1 MESIQFKRTQTA
13 GKKPT
18 PEQLA
23 QGEVAIN
30 LADHVIYTKDKNNAV
45 VQISVSP
52 ESHNALNTKVDNNKK
67 TTDSTIAANKT
78 EAANALATA
87 KSELNNT
94 INTKDTATNKRID
107 ATNTTVSNLTQT
119 VTANKTDADTKINNL
134 TGTVAANKSAI
145 ETTVANN
152 KRDADN
158 KISAL
163 TTTVNDNNTAINS
176 RVDTTN
182 TNVSNL
188 TKTVTANKSD
198 ADSKISSLTSTV
210 AANKSAIETTVANNK
225 RDADTKITNLT
236 NTVNSNHTAI
246 NNKVDQNKTSTDAA
260 IAAANKRIDG
270 IEGSNDA
277 LYIKK
282 NTNTYH
288 HGYLLTKTANYF
300 DDAGARN
307 LDYFGAF
314 RPNNAEGWGNLIL
327 NIPHSGGKAHGRG
340 FEFHYGSSSSQVKTY
355 GFDKDGNK
363 RFSYRMYHEGDK
375 PTPDELGVYSK
386 AAVDQM
392 FIKNVKMSVPSG
404 DATRGYF
411 KIATATIPQNGRMV
425 MLRIFGGN
433 GYNVNSYDQ
442 VDFVEIVIRSGNNN
456 PKGVSIAAYRRNALN
471 VHQVFAVNTSGD
483 NYDIYVNYG
492 RYTDNVIVEYGKTDG
507 VTLTVHDVPELTLV
521 KPSVGVTDA
530 RVITMFNTENKAG
543 TLMFDNNPQGTY
555 DIISLSNAADNNRNY
570 LRKFRSKASEMVWHE
585 TVQGAVYRLATGV
598 TDSTEVI
605 RIDSNSAIPG
615 NYKGYVITG
624 KMELHGSGNAITMH
638 RQSAQAAYMSWWDRR
653 DGKNQRSGYIGHA
666 DGSSDSLVWNND
678 VGKNSAILETSGQI
692 SLSTGA
698 TKIVYTNGEYVATN
712 HNAFRMAYGNY
723 GAFWRNDGGSVYLL
737 STAENDK
744 YGGWNGY
751 RPFIYNLDN
760 GNVML
765 GGDGN
770 ESALVLE
777 RSSKAARFA
786 GNTYIKGQYLTFDA
800 GAGQSRDYFRLS
812 HWGDSNN
819 ARDNVI
825 QLEDSKGAHFT
836 TERTL
841 ATGAIK
847 TKFFGDL
854 ESAGLIRWGKNTA
867 TSSFNIRAW
876 GSDSRKQVFECADES
891 GWHWYTQRPG
901 GPGTSAIE
909 FAINGTVRPQAIHT
923 GGNITLNG
931 ADIEFKRTGNKHLW
945 FRDPNGLE
953 LGLMYCDDAGA
964 IRFRGQKQAQAW
976 KFADKM
982 IQLESGTVTGSGNGL
997 IRGEVAGGSWASW
1010 RERAAGLMVGCP
1022 QSTNSAHN
1030 IWKATHWGQYHIA
1043 AMGVHVPSGTI
1054 TNALARLNVHDANF
1068 DFNAAGDFSASR
1080 NGSFNDVY
1088 IRSDSRLKINK
1099 EELQDG
1105 ALEKVNSLKVY
1116 TYDKVKSLSDDT
1128 VIKREV
1134 GIIAQDLEKV
1144 LPEAVG
1150 IQSTEDPEHP
1160 EAIKTISNSAV
1171 NALIIKA
1178 MQEMDA
1184 KYKAQIEALHK
1195 EIAELKATK

>member
-18 PEQLA
+18 PEQL
-23 QGEVAIN
+23 QVGEIAIQM
-30 LADHVIYTKDKNNAV
+30 ADHVIYTKDKNNAV
-45 VQISVSP
+45 VQVSVSP

-87 KSELNNT
+87 KSELNST

-134 TGTVAANKSAI
+134 TGTVASNKSAI

-176 RVDTTN
+176 RVDATN

-246 NNKVDQNKTSTDAA
+246 NNKVDQNKSATDSA

-270 IEGSNDA
+270 IEGSADA
-277 LYIKK
+277 AYIKK

-288 HGYLLTKTANYF
+288 HGYLLSKTANYF

-363 RFSYRMYHEGDK
+363 KFSYRMYHEGDK
-375 PTPDELGVYSK
+375 PTPTELGVYSK
-386 AAVDQM
+386 AEVDQM
-392 FIKNVKMSVPSG
+392 FIKNVRMTVPSG

-456 PKGVSIAAYRRNALN
+456 PKGVSIAAYRRNSLN

-492 RYTDNVIVEYGKTDG
+492 RYTDNVIVEYGKTND
-507 VTLTVHDVPELTLV
+507 VSLTVHDVPELTLV

-543 TLMFDNNPQGTY
+543 TLMFDNNGQGTY
-555 DIISLSNAADNNRNY
+555 DIVSLNNDSTNGKKY
-570 LRKFRSKASEMVWHE
+570 LRKFRNKAAETIWHE
-585 TVQGAVYRLATGV
+585 TVQGNTYRLATGT
-598 TDSTEVI
+598 TDSSEVF
-605 RIDSNSAIPG
+605 R
-615 NYKGYVITG
+615 ITG
-624 KMELHGSGNAITMH
+624 RTMFTGKGVFDAGQNVL
-638 RQSAQAAYMSWWDRR
+638 RLERPSNQSNYIEWQDRR
-653 DGKNQRSGYIGHA
+653 NGADARQGWIGF
-666 DGSSDSLVWNND
+666 GSAETNNFQWYSDH
-678 VGKNSAILETSGQI
+678 GKNSFQLDANGQCSI
-692 SLSTGA
+692 TTGA
-698 TKIVYTNGEYVATN
+698 TKIVYSNGQYYSAN
-712 HNAFRMAYGNY
+712 SDAYRMIFGNY
-723 GAFWRNDGGSVYLL
+723 GAFWRNDGTKVYLL
-737 STAENDK
+737 STEENDRF
-744 YGGWNGY
+744 GGWNGN
-751 RPFIYNLDN
+751 RPFIYDLTN
-760 GNVML
+760 GKVTL

-770 ESALVLE
+770 EGALVLE
-777 RSSKAARFA
+777 RASKAARFS
-786 GNTYIKGQYLTFDA
+786 NNVFLEKGLLTFSA
-800 GAGQSRDYFRLS
+800 GGNQSMDSFTIN
-812 HWGDSNN
+812 HWGNSNAN
-819 ARDNVI
+819 RYNVL
-825 QLEDSKGAHFT
+825 QFEDTKGTHFT
-836 TERTL
+836 TERNGTGGLL
-841 ATGAIK
+841 AH
-847 TKFFGDL
+847 FRGDL
-854 ESAGLIRWGKNTA
+854 ASEGKIIWGKGTA

-876 GSDSRKQVFECADES
+876 GAESRKQVFECVDES

-909 FAINGTVRPQAIHT
+909 FAINGTVKPQAIHT
-923 GGNITLNG
+923 GGNILLNG
-931 ADIEFKRTGNKHLW
+931 ADIEFRRSGNKHLW

-953 LGLMYCDDAGA
+953 LGLMYCDDAGV
-964 IRFRGQKQAQAW
+964 IRFRGQKQGQTW
-976 KFADKM
+976 KLADKM
-982 IQLESGTVTGSGNGL
+982 IHLESGSVGGSDKGL
-997 IRGEVAGGSWASW
+997 IRGNVSGGSWSSW
-1010 RERAAGLMVGCP
+1010 RDRASGLQVDCP
-1022 QSTNSAHN
+1022 QSTDSAHN
-1030 IWKATHWGQYHIA
+1030 IWKATHWGKYHIA

-1054 TNALARLNVHDANF
+1054 GNALARLHVHDTNF
-1068 DFNAAGDFSASR
+1068 DFNASGDFTAGR

-1184 KYKAQIEALHK
+1184 KYQAKIDALTK
-1195 EIAELKATK
+1195 ELAELKATK

>member
-1 MESIQFKRTQTA
+1 MQSIQFKRTQTA

-18 PEQLA
+18 PEQLS
-23 QGEVAIN
+23 QGEIALQ
-30 LADHVIYTKDKNNAV
+30 LADHVIYTKDKNNNV

-52 ESHNALNTKVDNNKK
+52 EKHAELNTKVDNNKTSTDRVIASNK
-67 TTDSTIAANKT
+67 QEAANNLASAKAELNQTITSTRDALNASITAGDTAANKRIDALTTTVGNNKT
-78 EAANALATA
+78 EAANALAAA
-87 KSELNNT
+87 KTELNQTITSTRDT
-94 INTKDTATNKRID
+94 INATINK
-107 ATNTTVSNLTQT
+107 
-119 VTANKTDADTKINNL
+119 NKTDIN
-134 TGTVAANKSAI
+134 A
-145 ETTVANN
+145 
-152 KRDADN
+152 
-158 KISAL
+158 
-163 TTTVNDNNTAINS
+163 
-176 RVDTTN
+176 RVDQTN
-182 TNVSNL
+182 TNVTNL
-188 TKTVTANKSD
+188 TNTVS
-198 ADSKISSLTSTV
+198 
-210 AANKSAIETTVANNK
+210 ANKSAIETTVANNK

-236 NTVNSNHTAI
+236 GTVNSNHTAI
-246 NNKVDQNKTSTDAA
+246 NNKVDQNKSSTDAA
-260 IAAANKRIDG
+260 IAAANQRIDS
-270 IEGSNDA
+270 IEGSADA
-277 LYIKK
+277 AYIKK

-375 PTPDELGVYSK
+375 PTPTELGVYSK
-386 AAVDQM
+386 AEVDQM
-392 FIKNVKMSVPSG
+392 FIKNVRMTVPSG

-543 TLMFDNNPQGTY
+543 TLMFDNNSQATY
-555 DIISLSNAADNNRNY
+555 DIVSLNNVPDNNKKY
-570 LRKFRSKASEMVWHE
+570 MRKFRSRAAETIWHE
-585 TVQGAVYRLATGV
+585 TVQGDVYRLATGS
-598 TDSTEVI
+598 TDQKEVLKI
-605 RIDSNSAIPG
+605 VGSDGLFVDRLHLQG
-615 NYKGYVITG
+615 N
-624 KMELHGSGNAITMH
+624 NAIRMWRPTG
-638 RQSAQAAYMSWWDRR
+638 RSNYFEYMDQR
-653 DGKNQRSGYIGHA
+653 DGANKRQGWFGF
-666 DGSSDSLVWNND
+666 GSTDTNDFQWYSDE
-678 VGKNSAILETSGQI
+678 GKNFVKLEASGQV

-698 TKIVYTNGEYVATN
+698 TKIVYTNGQYVAAN
-712 HNAFRMAYGNY
+712 SDAFRMIYGNY
-723 GAFWRNDGGSVYLL
+723 GAFWRNDGQNVYLL

-744 YGGWNGY
+744 FGGWNGY
-751 RPFIYNLDN
+751 RPFIYNLGS
-760 GNVML
+760 GNVTL

-770 ESALVLE
+770 EGALVLE
-777 RSSKAARFA
+777 RASRAARFA

-854 ESAGLIRWGKNTA
+854 ESAGLIRWGKGTA

-876 GSDSRKQVFECADES
+876 GADARKQVFECADES

-901 GPGTSAIE
+901 GPGTTAIE
-909 FAINGTVRPQAIHT
+909 FAINGTVKPQAIHT

-953 LGLMYCDDAGA
+953 LGLMYSDDAGV
-964 IRFRGQKQAQAW
+964 IRFRGQKQAQTW
-976 KFADKM
+976 KLADKM
-982 IQLESGTVTGSGNGL
+982 IQLESGTVTGGGNGL

-1010 RERAAGLMVGCP
+1010 RDRAAGLMVGCP

-1030 IWKATHWGQYHIA
+1030 VWKATHWGKYHIA
-1043 AMGVHVPSGTI
+1043 AMGVHVPDGTI
-1054 TNALARLNVHDANF
+1054 GNALVRLHVHDANF
-1068 DFNAAGDFSASR
+1068 DFNAAGDFTAGR

-1116 TYDKVKSLSDDT
+1116 TYDKVKSLKDRS

-1134 GIIAQDLEKV
+1134 GIIAQDLEEV

-1150 IQSTEDPEHP
+1150 IQSTEDPENP

-1184 KYKAQIEALHK
+1184 KYKAQIEALQK

>member
-1 MESIQFKRTQTA
+1 MQSIQFKRTQTA

-18 PEQLA
+18 PEQLS
-23 QGEVAIN
+23 QGEIALQ
-30 LADHVIYTKDKNNAV
+30 LADHVIYTKDKNNNV

-52 ESHNALNTKVDNNKK
+52 EKHAELNTKVDNNKTSTDRVIASNK
-67 TTDSTIAANKT
+67 QEAANNLASAKAELNQTITSTRDALNASITAGDTAANKRIDALTTTVGNNKT
-78 EAANALATA
+78 EAANALAAA
-87 KSELNNT
+87 KTELNQTITSTRDT
-94 INTKDTATNKRID
+94 INATINK
-107 ATNTTVSNLTQT
+107 
-119 VTANKTDADTKINNL
+119 NKTDIN
-134 TGTVAANKSAI
+134 A
-145 ETTVANN
+145 
-152 KRDADN
+152 
-158 KISAL
+158 
-163 TTTVNDNNTAINS
+163 
-176 RVDTTN
+176 RVDQTN
-182 TNVSNL
+182 TNVTNL
-188 TKTVTANKSD
+188 TNTVS
-198 ADSKISSLTSTV
+198 
-210 AANKSAIETTVANNK
+210 ANKSAIETTVANNK

-236 NTVNSNHTAI
+236 GTVNSNHTAI
-246 NNKVDQNKTSTDAA
+246 NNKVDQNKSSTDAA
-260 IAAANKRIDG
+260 IAAANQRIDS
-270 IEGSNDA
+270 IEGSADA
-277 LYIKK
+277 AYIKK

-375 PTPDELGVYSK
+375 PTPTELGVYSK
-386 AAVDQM
+386 AEVDQM
-392 FIKNVKMSVPSG
+392 FIKNVRMTVPSG

-543 TLMFDNNPQGTY
+543 TLMFDNNSQATY
-555 DIISLSNAADNNRNY
+555 DIVSLNNVPDNNKKY
-570 LRKFRSKASEMVWHE
+570 MRKFRSRAAETIWHE
-585 TVQGAVYRLATGV
+585 TVQGDVYRLATGS
-598 TDSTEVI
+598 TDQKEVLKI
-605 RIDSNSAIPG
+605 VGSDGLFVDRLHLQG
-615 NYKGYVITG
+615 N
-624 KMELHGSGNAITMH
+624 NAIRMWRPTG
-638 RQSAQAAYMSWWDRR
+638 RSNYFEYMNQR
-653 DGKNQRSGYIGHA
+653 DGANKRQGWFGF
-666 DGSSDSLVWNND
+666 GSTDTNDFQWYSDE
-678 VGKNSAILETSGQI
+678 GKNFVKLEASGQV

-698 TKIVYTNGEYVATN
+698 TKIVYTNGQYVAAN
-712 HNAFRMAYGNY
+712 SDAFRMIYGNY
-723 GAFWRNDGGSVYLL
+723 GAFWRNDGQNVYLL

-744 YGGWNGY
+744 FGGWNGY
-751 RPFIYNLDN
+751 RPFIYNLGS
-760 GNVML
+760 GNVTL

-770 ESALVLE
+770 EGALVLE
-777 RSSKAARFA
+777 RASRAARFA

-854 ESAGLIRWGKNTA
+854 ESAGLIRWGKGTA

-876 GSDSRKQVFECADES
+876 GADARKQVFECADES

-901 GPGTSAIE
+901 GPGTTAIE
-909 FAINGTVRPQAIHT
+909 FAINGTVKPQAIHT

-953 LGLMYCDDAGA
+953 LGLMYSDDAGV
-964 IRFRGQKQAQAW
+964 IRFRGQKQAQTW
-976 KFADKM
+976 KLADKM
-982 IQLESGTVTGSGNGL
+982 IQLESGTVTGGGNGL

-1010 RERAAGLMVGCP
+1010 RDRAAGLMVGCP

-1030 IWKATHWGQYHIA
+1030 VWKATHWGKYHIA
-1043 AMGVHVPSGTI
+1043 AMGVHVPDGTI
-1054 TNALARLNVHDANF
+1054 GNALVRLHVHDTNF
-1068 DFNAAGDFSASR
+1068 DFNAAGDFTAGR

-1116 TYDKVKSLSDDT
+1116 TYDKVKSLKDRS

-1134 GIIAQDLEKV
+1134 GIIAQDLEEV

-1150 IQSTEDPEHP
+1150 IQSTEDPENP

-1184 KYKAQIEALHK
+1184 KYKAQIEALQK

>member
-225 RDADTKITNLT
+225 KDADTKISNLT
-236 NTVNSNHTAI
+236 GTVNSNHTAI
-246 NNKVDQNKTSTDAA
+246 NAKVDKNKTDTDSA
-260 IAAANKRIDG
+260 IAAANRRIDG

-282 NTNTYH
+282 NTNTKH
-288 HGYLLTKTANYF
+288 GGYLLSKTANYLE
-300 DDAGARN
+300 DATARDLN
-307 LDYFGAF
+307 YFGAF
-314 RPNNAEGWGNLIL
+314 RTNGLDGLLELTL
-327 NIPHSGGKAHGRG
+327 NVPHSSGVQHGRG
-340 FEFHYGSSSSQVKTY
+340 FTFQYGHTGSRVETY
-355 GFDKDGNK
+355 GYDKQGQKN
-363 RFSYRMYHEGDK
+363 FSYKMYHEGDK
-375 PTPDELGVYSK
+375 PTPGEIGAYTK
-386 AAVDQM
+386 AEVDKM

-425 MLRIFGGN
+425 MLRVFGGN

-543 TLMFDNNPQGTY
+543 TLMFDNNSQATY
-555 DIISLSNAADNNRNY
+555 DIVSLNNVPDNNKKY
-570 LRKFRSKASEMVWHE
+570 MRKFRSRAAETIWHE
-585 TVQGAVYRLATGV
+585 TVQGDVYRLATGS
-598 TDSTEVI
+598 TDQKEVLKI
-605 RIDSNSAIPG
+605 VGSDGLFVDRLHLQG
-615 NYKGYVITG
+615 N
-624 KMELHGSGNAITMH
+624 NAIRMWRPTGRSNYFEYMDQRNGANK
-638 RQSAQAAYMSWWDRR
+638 RQGWFGFGSADTNDFQWYSDE
-653 DGKNQRSGYIGHA
+653 GKNF
-666 DGSSDSLVWNND
+666 V
-678 VGKNSAILETSGQI
+678 KLEASGQV

-698 TKIVYTNGEYVATN
+698 TKIVYTNGQYVAAN
-712 HNAFRMAYGNY
+712 SDAFRMIYGNY
-723 GAFWRNDGGSVYLL
+723 GAFWRNDGQNVYLL

-744 YGGWNGY
+744 FGGWNGY
-751 RPFIYNLDN
+751 RPFIYNLGS
-760 GNVML
+760 GNVTL

-770 ESALVLE
+770 EGALVLE
-777 RSSKAARFA
+777 RASRAARFA

-819 ARDNVI
+819 ARDNI
-825 QLEDSKGAHFT
+825 LQLDDSKGPHFT

-854 ESAGLIRWGKNTA
+854 ESAGQIKWSKGTA
-867 TSSFNIRAW
+867 TSTFNIRVW
-876 GSDSRKQVFECADES
+876 GADARKQVFECGDES

-901 GPGTSAIE
+901 GPNTSAIE
-909 FAINGTVRPQAIHT
+909 FAINGTVKPQAIHT

-931 ADIEFKRTGNKHLW
+931 ADIEFKRSGNKHLW

-964 IRFRGQKQAQAW
+964 IRFRGQKQGQTW
-976 KFADKM
+976 KLADKM
-982 IQLESGTVTGSGNGL
+982 IHLEAGTVGGSDKGL
-997 IRGEVAGGSWASW
+997 IRGNVAGGSWASW
-1010 RERAAGLMVGCP
+1010 RDRASGLQVDCP
-1022 QSTNSAHN
+1022 QSTDSAHN
-1030 IWKATHWGQYHIA
+1030 IWKATHWGKYHIA
-1043 AMGVHVPSGTI
+1043 AMGVHVPGGTI
-1054 TNALARLNVHDANF
+1054 GNAIARLNVNDANF
-1068 DFNAAGDFSASR
+1068 DFSAAGDFSASR

-1116 TYDKVKSLSDDT
+1116 SYDKVKSLKDRS

-1134 GIIAQDLEKV
+1134 GIIAQDLEEV

-1150 IQSTEDPEHP
+1150 IQSTEDPENP

-1178 MQEMDA
+1178 IQEMDA
-1184 KYKAQIEALHK
+1184 KYKAQIEALQK

>member
-1 MESIQFKRTQTA
+1 MQSIQFKRTQTA

-119 VTANKTDADTKINNL
+119 VTANKTDADSKHTTL
-134 TGTVAANKSAI
+134 TNTVAANKSAI

-176 RVDTTN
+176 RVDATN

-246 NNKVDQNKTSTDAA
+246 NAKVDKNKTDADAA
-260 IAAANKRIDG
+260 IAAANRRIDG

-288 HGYLLTKTANYF
+288 HGYLLSKTANYF

-456 PKGVSIAAYRRNALN
+456 PKGVSIAAYRRNSLN

-492 RYTDNVIVEYGKTDG
+492 RYTDNVIVEYGKTND
-507 VTLTVHDVPELTLV
+507 VSLTVHDVPELTLV

-543 TLMFDNNPQGTY
+543 TLMFDNNSQATY
-555 DIISLSNAADNNRNY
+555 DIVSLNNVSDNNKNY
-570 LRKFRSKASEMVWHE
+570 MRKFRSRAADTIWHE
-585 TVQGAVYRLATGV
+585 TVQGDVYRLATGS
-598 TDSTEVI
+598 TDQKEVLKLVGSDGLFVD
-605 RIDSNSAIPG
+605 RLHLQG
-615 NYKGYVITG
+615 N
-624 KMELHGSGNAITMH
+624 NAIRMWRPTGRSNYFEYMDQRNGANK
-638 RQSAQAAYMSWWDRR
+638 RQGWFGFGSTDTNDFQWYSDE
-653 DGKNQRSGYIGHA
+653 GKNF
-666 DGSSDSLVWNND
+666 V
-678 VGKNSAILETSGQI
+678 KLEASGQV
-692 SLSTGA
+692 SFSVGA
-698 TKIVYTNGEYVATN
+698 TKIVYSNGQYVSAN
-712 HNAFRMAYGNY
+712 SDAYRMIFGNY
-723 GAFWRNDGGSVYLL
+723 GAFWRNDGTKIYLL

-744 YGGWNGY
+744 FGGWNGN
-751 RPFIYNLDN
+751 RPFIYDLTT
-760 GNVML
+760 GKVTL

-770 ESALVLE
+770 EGALVLE
-777 RSSKAARFA
+777 RDSRAARFA
-786 GNTYIKGQYLTFDA
+786 GDIYVGKGMLTFDA
-800 GAGQSRDYFRLS
+800 GRLNSRDYFRFN

-819 ARDNVI
+819 ARDNI
-825 QLEDSKGAHFT
+825 LQLDDSKGAHFT

-854 ESAGLIRWGKNTA
+854 EAAGQIRWGKGTA
-867 TSSFNIRAW
+867 TSTFNIRAW
-876 GSDSRKQVFECADES
+876 GADARKQVFECADES
-891 GWHWYTQRPG
+891 GWHWYTQRAG
-901 GPGTSAIE
+901 GPGTELIE
-909 FAINGTVRPQAIHT
+909 FAINGTVKPKAIHT

-953 LGLMYCDDAGA
+953 LGLLYCDDAGVM
-964 IRFRGQKQAQAW
+964 RMRGEKQAETW
-976 KFADKM
+976 KFGGKM
-982 IQLESGTVTGSGNGL
+982 IHLESGTVSGGGNGL
-997 IRGEVAGGSWASW
+997 IRGSVAGGSWASW
-1010 RERAAGLMVGCP
+1010 RDRAAGILVDCQ
-1022 QSTNSAHN
+1022 QSTDSAHN
-1030 IWKATHWGQYHIA
+1030 IWKATHQGKYHIA

-1054 TNALARLNVHDANF
+1054 GNATVRLHVHDANF
-1068 DFNAAGDFSASR
+1068 DYNASGDFTAGR

-1128 VIKREV
+1128 IIKREV

-1178 MQEMDA
+1178 MQEMTA
-1184 KYKAQIEALHK
+1184 KFEAMSKELAETKAEL
-1195 EIAELKATK
+1195 AELKATK

>member
-1 MESIQFKRTQTA
+1 MQSIQFKRTQTA

-18 PEQLA
+18 PEQL
-23 QGEVAIN
+23 QVGEIAIQM
-30 LADHVIYTKDKNNAV
+30 ADHVIYTKDKNNAV
-45 VQISVSP
+45 VQVSVSP

-78 EAANALATA
+78 EAANNLATA

-94 INTKDTATNKRID
+94 ITTKDTATNKRID

-176 RVDTTN
+176 RVDATN

-246 NNKVDQNKTSTDAA
+246 NAKVDKNKTDADAA
-260 IAAANKRIDG
+260 IAAANRRIDG
-270 IEGSNDA
+270 IEGSADA
-277 LYIKK
+277 AYIKK

-288 HGYLLTKTANYF
+288 HGYLLSKTANYF
-300 DDAGARN
+300 DDTGARN

-363 RFSYRMYHEGDK
+363 KFSYRMYHEGDK
-375 PTPDELGVYSK
+375 PTPTELGVYSK
-386 AAVDQM
+386 AEVDQM
-392 FIKNVKMSVPSG
+392 FIKNVRMTVPSG

-492 RYTDNVIVEYGKTDG
+492 RYTDNVIVEYGKTND

-530 RVITMFNTENKAG
+530 RIITMFNTENKAG
-543 TLMFDNNPQGTY
+543 TLMFDNNGQGTY
-555 DIISLSNAADNNRNY
+555 DVISLCSAQERNKKY
-570 LRKFRSKASEMVWHE
+570 LRKFRSQAVETIWHE
-585 TVQGAVYRLATGV
+585 VVNGGSYRLATGV
-598 TDSTEVI
+598 TDSTDVFQ
-605 RIDSNSAIPG
+605 IDSTGSIAGP
-615 NYKGYVITG
+615 YKGNVITG
-624 KMELHGSGNAITMH
+624 RMELNGGSNALTLRRPAGQSNHITFQDNRSGNIT
-638 RQSAQAAYMSWWDRR
+638 RQGWI
-653 DGKNQRSGYIGHA
+653 GYGNA
-666 DGSSDSLVWNND
+666 DTNVFEWYSD
-678 VGKNSAILETSGQI
+678 VGGTSIRHHIDGQI
-692 SLSTGA
+692 ELATGR
-698 TKIVYTNGEYVATN
+698 TKRVYTNAQFISMNSDAY
-712 HNAFRMAYGNY
+712 RMIYGNY
-723 GAFWRNDGGSVYLL
+723 GAFWRNDGDKVYLL
-737 STAENDK
+737 STDENDK
-744 YGGWNGY
+744 LGGWNGN
-751 RPFIYNLDN
+751 RPFIYDMNT
-760 GNVML
+760 GKVTL

-770 ESALVLE
+770 EGALVLE
-777 RSSKAARFA
+777 RDSRAARFS
-786 GNTYIKGQYLTFDA
+786 GNAFIKGQHLTLDA
-800 GAGQSRDYFRLS
+800 GAGQSRDYFRFN

-819 ARDNVI
+819 GRDNI
-825 QLEDSKGAHFT
+825 LQIEDSQGAHFT
-836 TERTL
+836 TERAMGTGNITARFKGFVRVEAGEIAFDANRGSASQFTL
-841 ATGAIK
+841 HT
-847 TKFFGDL
+847 
-854 ESAGLIRWGKNTA
+854 WGNEQ
-867 TSSFNIRAW
+867 
-876 GSDSRKQVFECADES
+876 RKQVFECKDATS
-891 GWHWYTQRPG
+891 YHWYTERTQG
-901 GPGTSAIE
+901 GTGPILFSVAGTLKTAS
-909 FAINGTVRPQAIHT
+909 
-923 GGNITLNG
+923 NIQVGG
-931 ADIEFKRTGNKHLW
+931 ADIEFRRSGNKHLW

-953 LGLMYCDDAGA
+953 LGLMYCDDAGV
-964 IRFRGQKQAQAW
+964 IRFRGQKQGQTW
-976 KFADKM
+976 KLADKM
-982 IQLESGTVTGSGNGL
+982 IHLEAGTVGGSDKGL
-997 IRGEVAGGSWASW
+997 IRGNVAGGSWASW
-1010 RERAAGLMVGCP
+1010 RDRSAGILVDCP
-1022 QSTNSAHN
+1022 NSTDSAHN
-1030 IWKATHWGQYHIA
+1030 IWKATHWGKYHIA

-1068 DFNAAGDFSASR
+1068 DFNAAGDFTAGR

-1178 MQEMDA
+1178 MQEMTAKFDA
-1184 KYKAQIEALHK
+1184 MAKELAETKAEL
-1195 EIAELKATK
+1195 AELKATK

>member
-1 MESIQFKRTQTA
+1 MQSIQFKRTQTA

-18 PEQLA
+18 PEQL
-23 QGEVAIN
+23 QVGEIAIQM
-30 LADHVIYTKDKNNAV
+30 ADHVIYTKDKNNAV
-45 VQISVSP
+45 VQVSVSP

-67 TTDSTIAANKT
+67 TTDATIAANKT

-94 INTKDTATNKRID
+94 ITTKDTATNKRID
-107 ATNTTVSNLTQT
+107 ATNTNVSNLTQT

-225 RDADTKITNLT
+225 KDADTKISNLT
-236 NTVNSNHTAI
+236 GTVNSNHTAI
-246 NNKVDQNKTSTDAA
+246 NAKVDKNKTDTDSA
-260 IAAANKRIDG
+260 IAAANRRIDG

-282 NTNTYH
+282 NTNTKH
-288 HGYLLTKTANYF
+288 GGYLLSKTANYLE
-300 DDAGARN
+300 DATARDLN
-307 LDYFGAF
+307 YFGAF
-314 RPNNAEGWGNLIL
+314 RTNGLDGLLELTL
-327 NIPHSGGKAHGRG
+327 NVPHSSGVQHGRG
-340 FEFHYGSSSSQVKTY
+340 FTFQYGHTGSRVETY
-355 GFDKDGNK
+355 GYDKQGQKN
-363 RFSYRMYHEGDK
+363 FSYKMYHEGDK
-375 PTPDELGVYSK
+375 PTPGEIGAYTK
-386 AAVDQM
+386 AEVDKM

-425 MLRIFGGN
+425 MLRVFGGN

-521 KPSVGVTDA
+521 KPSTGVTDG

-543 TLMFDNNPQGTY
+543 TLMFDNNGQGTY
-555 DIISLSNAADNNRNY
+555 DIVSLNNDSTNGKKY
-570 LRKFRSKASEMVWHE
+570 LRKFRSKAAETIWHE
-585 TVQGAVYRLATGV
+585 TVQGNVYRLATGS
-598 TDSTEVI
+598 TDSSEVL
-605 RIDSNSAIPG
+605 R
-615 NYKGYVITG
+615 ITG
-624 KMELHGSGNAITMH
+624 RTMYTGKLVLDAGSNTIRMQRPNGQSNYLEYWDNRNGANKRQGWVGYGNADTNAM
-638 RQSAQAAYMSWWDRR
+638 QMYND
-653 DGKNQRSGYIGHA
+653 SGTNNIG
-666 DGSSDSLVWNND
+666 
-678 VGKNSAILETSGQI
+678 LEQSGQI
-692 SLSTGA
+692 SLNTGST
-698 TKIVYTNGEYVATN
+698 KVVYTNGEYVAAN
-712 HNAFRMAYGNY
+712 SNAFRMIYGNY
-723 GAFWRNDGGSVYLL
+723 GAFWRNDGSKVYLL

-744 YGGWNGY
+744 FGGWNGY
-751 RPFIYNLDN
+751 RPFIYDLSS
-760 GNVML
+760 GNVQL

-770 ESALVLE
+770 EAVLTVE
-777 RSSKAARFA
+777 RASKAARFS
-786 GNTYIKGQYLTFDA
+786 GNAFIKGQHLTLDA
-800 GAGQSRDYFRLS
+800 GAGQSRDYFRFN

-819 ARDNVI
+819 ARDNI
-825 QLEDSKGAHFT
+825 LQLDDSKGAHFT

-854 ESAGLIRWGKNTA
+854 EAAGQIRWGKGTA

-876 GSDSRKQVFECADES
+876 GADARKQVFECADES

-901 GPGTSAIE
+901 GPGTELIE
-909 FAINGTVRPQAIHT
+909 FSINGTVKPKAIHT

-964 IRFRGQKQAQAW
+964 IRFRGQKQAQTW
-976 KFADKM
+976 KLADKM
-982 IQLESGTVTGSGNGL
+982 IHLESGSVGGSDKGL
-997 IRGEVAGGSWASW
+997 IRGNVSGGSWASW
-1010 RERAAGLMVGCP
+1010 RDRASGLQVDCP
-1022 QSTNSAHN
+1022 QSTDSAHN
-1030 IWKATHWGQYHIA
+1030 IWKATHWGKYHIA

-1054 TNALARLNVHDANF
+1054 GNALVRLHVNDTNF
-1068 DFNAAGDFSASR
+1068 DFNASGDFTAGR

-1184 KYKAQIEALHK
+1184 KYKTLIEALQK

>member
-1 MESIQFKRTQTA
+1 MQSIQFKRTQTA

-45 VQISVSP
+45 VQVSVSP

-67 TTDSTIAANKT
+67 TTDATIAANKT

-94 INTKDTATNKRID
+94 ITTKDTATNKRID

-176 RVDTTN
+176 RVDATN

-246 NNKVDQNKTSTDAA
+246 NAKVDKNKTDADAA
-260 IAAANKRIDG
+260 IAAANRRIDG
-270 IEGSNDA
+270 IEGSADA
-277 LYIKK
+277 AYIKK

-288 HGYLLTKTANYF
+288 HGYLLSKTANYF
-300 DDAGARN
+300 DDTGARN

-375 PTPDELGVYSK
+375 PTPTELGVYSK
-386 AAVDQM
+386 AEVDQM
-392 FIKNVKMSVPSG
+392 FIKNVRMTVPSG

-543 TLMFDNNPQGTY
+543 TLMFDNNGQGTY
-555 DIISLSNAADNNRNY
+555 DIISLNNSTDSNKKY
-570 LRKFRSKASEMVWHE
+570 LRKFRSKSAETIWHE
-585 TVQGAVYRLATGV
+585 VVEGSVYRLATGV
-598 TDSTEVI
+598 TDQSDQLK
-605 RIDSNSAIPG
+605 IDFNGVTVNRLFVKG
-615 NYKGYVITG
+615 N
-624 KMELHGSGNAITMH
+624 NAIRME
-638 RQSAQAAYMSWWDRR
+638 RR
-653 DGKNQRSGYIGHA
+653 DGQSNYLEFYDYRSGANRRQGYLGYG
-666 DGSSDSLVWNND
+666 DGTTNTVQLVNELTEGTNSLRLDDTGQVTLS
-678 VGKNSAILETSGQI
+678 VGK
-692 SLSTGA
+692 
-698 TKIVYTNGEYVATN
+698 TKIVYTNGQYYSAN
-712 HNAFRMAYGNY
+712 SDAYRMIFGNY
-723 GAFWRNDGGSVYLL
+723 GAFWRNDGTKVYLL
-737 STAENDK
+737 STEENDRF
-744 YGGWNGY
+744 GGWNGN
-751 RPFIYNLDN
+751 RPFIYDLTT
-760 GNVML
+760 GKVTL

-770 ESALVLE
+770 EGALVLE
-777 RSSKAARFA
+777 RDSRAARFA
-786 GNTYIKGQYLTFDA
+786 GDTYIEKGFLTFSA
-800 GAGQSRDYFRLS
+800 GRSGSRDYIRFN

-819 ARDNVI
+819 ARDNVLYI
-825 QLEDSKGAHFT
+825 EDSQGRHFS
-836 TERTL
+836 TER
-841 ATGAIK
+841 AMGTGALK
-847 TKFFGDL
+847 ANFLGDL
-854 ESAGLIRWGKNTA
+854 EVGGKFTWGKNTA

-876 GSDSRKQVFECADES
+876 GNDSRKQVLECADES
-891 GWHWYTQRPG
+891 GWHWYTQRSG
-901 GPGTSAIE
+901 GPGTNEIGFSV
-909 FAINGTVRPQAIHT
+909 NGKVYSQGFETS
-923 GGNITLNG
+923 GNIKITG
-931 ADIEFKRTGNKHLW
+931 PDIEFRRTGNKHIW

-953 LGLMYCDDAGA
+953 LGLMYCDDAGV
-964 IRFRGQKQAQAW
+964 IRFRGQKQAQTW

-982 IQLESGTVTGSGNGL
+982 IQLESGTVTGGGNGL
-997 IRGEVAGGSWASW
+997 IRGEVAGGSWSSW
-1010 RERAAGLMVGCP
+1010 RDRAAGLMVGCP

-1030 IWKATHWGQYHIA
+1030 VWKATHWGKYHIA
-1043 AMGVHVPSGTI
+1043 AMGVHVPDGTI
-1054 TNALARLNVHDANF
+1054 GNALVRLHVHDTNF
-1068 DFNAAGDFSASR
+1068 DFNAAGDFTAGR

-1116 TYDKVKSLSDDT
+1116 TYDKVKSLKDRS

-1134 GIIAQDLEKV
+1134 GIIAQDLEEV

-1150 IQSTEDPEHP
+1150 IQSTEDPENP

-1184 KYKAQIEALHK
+1184 KYKAQIEALQK

>member
-1 MESIQFKRTQTA
+1 MQSIQFKRTQTA

-18 PEQLA
+18 PEQL
-23 QGEVAIN
+23 QVGEIAIQM
-30 LADHVIYTKDKNNAV
+30 ADHVIYTKDKNNAV

-94 INTKDTATNKRID
+94 ITTKDTATNKRID
-107 ATNTTVSNLTQT
+107 ATNTNVSNLTQT
-119 VTANKTDADTKINNL
+119 VTANKTDADSKHTTL
-134 TGTVAANKSAI
+134 TNTVAANKSAI

-176 RVDTTN
+176 RVDATN

-246 NNKVDQNKTSTDAA
+246 NAKVDKNKTDADAA

-270 IEGSNDA
+270 IEGSADA
-277 LYIKK
+277 AYIKK

-288 HGYLLTKTANYF
+288 HGYLLSKTANYF

-404 DATRGYF
+404 DASRGYF

-456 PKGVSIAAYRRNALN
+456 PKGVSIAAYRRNSLN

-492 RYTDNVIVEYGKTDG
+492 RYTDNVIVEYGKTSD
-507 VTLTVHDVPELTLV
+507 VSLTVHDVPELTLV

-543 TLMFDNNPQGTY
+543 TLMFDNNGQGTY
-555 DIISLSNAADNNRNY
+555 DIISLNNSTDTNKKY
-570 LRKFRSKASEMVWHE
+570 LRKFRSKSAETIWHE
-585 TVQGAVYRLATGV
+585 VVEGSVYRLATGV
-598 TDSTEVI
+598 TDTADQLK
-605 RIDSNSAIPG
+605 IDFNGVTVNRLFVKG
-615 NYKGYVITG
+615 N
-624 KMELHGSGNAITMH
+624 NAIRME
-638 RQSAQAAYMSWWDRR
+638 RR
-653 DGKNQRSGYIGHA
+653 DGQSNYIEFFDYRSGANRRQGYLGYG
-666 DGSSDSLVWNND
+666 DGTTNTVQLVNELTEGNNSLRLDEN
-678 VGKNSAILETSGQI
+678 GQV
-692 SLSTGA
+692 SLSTGK
-698 TKIVYTNGEYVATN
+698 TKIVYTNGEYVAAYA
-712 HNAFRMAYGNY
+712 NAFRMIYGNY
-723 GAFWRNDGGSVYLL
+723 GAFWRNDGGKIYLL

-744 YGGWNGY
+744 FGSWNGN
-751 RPFIYNLDN
+751 RPFIYDLTT
-760 GNVML
+760 GKVTL

-770 ESALVLE
+770 EGALVLE
-777 RSSKAARFA
+777 RDSRAARFA
-786 GNTYIKGQYLTFDA
+786 GDIYVGKGMLTFDA
-800 GAGQSRDYFRLS
+800 GRLNSRDYFRFN

-819 ARDNVI
+819 ARDNI
-825 QLEDSKGAHFT
+825 LQLDDSKGAHFS

-854 ESAGLIRWGKNTA
+854 EAAGQIRWGKGTA
-867 TSSFNIRAW
+867 TSTFNIRAW
-876 GSDSRKQVFECADES
+876 GADARKQVFECADES
-891 GWHWYTQRPG
+891 GWHWYTQRAG
-901 GPGTSAIE
+901 GPGTELIE
-909 FAINGTVRPQAIHT
+909 FAINGTVKPKAIHT

-953 LGLMYCDDAGA
+953 LGLLYCDDAGVM
-964 IRFRGQKQAQAW
+964 RMRGEKQAETW
-976 KFADKM
+976 KFGGKM
-982 IQLESGTVTGSGNGL
+982 IHLESGTVSGGGNGL
-997 IRGEVAGGSWASW
+997 IRGSVAGGSWASW
-1010 RERAAGLMVGCP
+1010 RDRAAGILVDCQ
-1022 QSTNSAHN
+1022 QSTDSAHN
-1030 IWKATHWGQYHIA
+1030 IWKATHQGKYHIA

-1054 TNALARLNVHDANF
+1054 GNATVRLHVHDANF
-1068 DFNAAGDFSASR
+1068 DYNASGDFTAGR

-1184 KYKAQIEALHK
+1184 KFEAMSKELAETKAEL
-1195 EIAELKATK
+1195 AELKATK